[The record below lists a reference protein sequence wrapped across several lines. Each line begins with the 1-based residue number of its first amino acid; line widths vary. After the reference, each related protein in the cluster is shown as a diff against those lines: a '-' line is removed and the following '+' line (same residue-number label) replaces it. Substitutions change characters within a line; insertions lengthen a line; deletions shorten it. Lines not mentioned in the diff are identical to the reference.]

1 MKEEQYKRAIQIHY
15 RIEALKE
22 IKDDLSRVENKL
34 TYVSKSKGEELYPHD
49 FARISQILDKH
60 DRMIRSEIDTEIESL
75 KNEIE
80 TL

>member
-1 MKEEQYKRAIQIHY
+1 MKEEQYKRAIQIHH

-34 TYVSKSKGEELYPHD
+34 TYVSKSKGEELYPRD

-60 DRMIRSEIDTEIESL
+60 DRMIRSEIDAEIESL